1 MNLEG
6 FTGRAPDPD
15 PLSRAISLVTVGST
29 LEMTSFTAMIVRSQG
44 ETDLDGLV
52 VAANRVE
59 QVDFDMHA
67 KPENFWDWV
76 DRML

>member
-1 MNLEG
+1 
-6 FTGRAPDPD
+6 
-15 PLSRAISLVTVGST
+15 
-29 LEMTSFTAMIVRSQG
+29 MIVRSQG